1 MRMQRS
7 LAQLEQA
14 FHEETVE
21 EQERRARL
29 RREAAMRSRTRR
41 HERVEKQGSLRFAFL
56 VAAILLTSVIVT
68 IVMFE
73 TLALLVSP

>member
-7 LAQLEQA
+7 LAQLEQE
-14 FHEETVE
+14 FREETIE

-29 RREAAMRSRTRR
+29 RREAAIRSRYRR
-41 HERVEKQGSLRFAFL
+41 AERVSKQGNWRFGAL